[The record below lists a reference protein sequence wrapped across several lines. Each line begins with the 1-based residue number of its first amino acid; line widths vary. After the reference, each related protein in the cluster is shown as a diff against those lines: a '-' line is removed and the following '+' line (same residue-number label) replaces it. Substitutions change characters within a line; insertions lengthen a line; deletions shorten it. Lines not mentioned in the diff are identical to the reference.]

1 MQKTWGEKN
10 KFLQFTQF
18 GWLGSNRI
26 LTVISRHSYC
36 KTKLW
41 HRTCVLYDP
50 MKQPT
55 TPPVTCK
62 ESNKSSQ
69 TKLHLASLGWAFIS
83 WWSNRTTT
91 SCKRSFSTAGLG
103 TNIKAP
109 LEGIGCPTKP
119 PATLVAKRGCDCNL
133 KIKNRYVYVMFEI
146 FQKVRTHQKP
156 KDYCISGVMWVVI
169 FGYFDESLH
178 LLI

>member
-1 MQKTWGEKN
+1 MQKTWVEKN

-26 LTVISRHSYC
+26 LTVISPHSYWNHTLSS

-41 HRTCVLYDP
+41 HWTCVLYDP
-50 MKQPT
+50 MNQPT

-69 TKLHLASLGWAFIS
+69 AKLHLASLGWAFIS

-133 KIKNRYVYVMFEI
+133 KIKNRYVYVWN
-146 FQKVRTHQKP
+146 
-156 KDYCISGVMWVVI
+156 ISNSTNTSKTKG
-169 FGYFDESLH
+169 
-178 LLI
+178 LLYIRGLWW